1 MEIINVSKA
10 FVHRGRSIKSI
21 VHRRKSSK
29 NLIQPGQQPGMGH
42 GKEKKKS
49 DSKILYENMNI
60 SIKKGEIFA
69 LIGPNGV
76 GKTTLMRM
84 ILGWDHDYTGA
95 IKKDDFTKIS
105 YSPECPDFPGCLTG
119 KELLDLFIEIQ
130 KSHDDSSALLEK
142 VGLQANDATTIQN
155 YSKGMKQRLG
165 VAQALIGSPD
175 LLLLDEPT
183 AGLDYLGQRQ
193 MTDLFQAF
201 KREGK
206 TIILNSHLLLDV
218 EQICDRGVIIIG
230 PGLVRCFSR
239 EDLEDQSL
247 GEMFLALAAEKQ
259 RMEEM
264 QRPEEM
270 QKTAVNQKLANQQRL
285 AENQREEENHDQFYQ
300 A

>member
-1 MEIINVSKA
+1 MEIIDVSKA
-10 FVHRGRSIKSI
+10 FVHPSRS
-21 VHRRKSSK
+21 RK
-29 NLIQPGQQPGMGH
+29 IFVRHGQHPGMGH
-42 GKEKKKS
+42 GEGTKKA

-183 AGLDYLGQRQ
+183 AGLDYLGQKH
-193 MTDLFQAF
+193 MTDLFLAF

-264 QRPEEM
+264 QRPEERQRSEEM
-270 QKTAVNQKLANQQRL
+270 QRPAVNQKFANQQRL

>member
-1 MEIINVSKA
+1 
-10 FVHRGRSIKSI
+10 
-21 VHRRKSSK
+21 
-29 NLIQPGQQPGMGH
+29 
-42 GKEKKKS
+42 
-49 DSKILYENMNI
+49 
-60 SIKKGEIFA
+60 
-69 LIGPNGV
+69 
-76 GKTTLMRM
+76 MRM
-84 ILGWDHDYTGA
+84 ILGWDHDYTGE
-95 IKKDDFTKIS
+95 IKEDDFTKIS
-105 YSPECPDFPGCLTG
+105 YSPECPEFPGCLTG
-119 KELLDLFIEIQ
+119 KELLDFFIEVE
-130 KSHDDSSALLEK
+130 KAHDDSSALLEK
-142 VGLQANDATTIQN
+142 VGLQADDETTIQH

-193 MTDLFQAF
+193 MTDLFLAF

-247 GEMFLALAAEKQ
+247 GEMFLDLAAEK
-259 RMEEM
+259 
-264 QRPEEM
+264 
-270 QKTAVNQKLANQQRL
+270 
-285 AENQREEENHDQFYQ
+285 QREEENHDQFYQ